1 VALAPEFAEDEVGA
15 LAQAFDRYQEKLHEY
30 VRRER
35 AFTADASHELR
46 TPLAVIRGAIEVLLD
61 QGRIDAAAALRL
73 KRIQRGAD
81 ELRDLLDALLV
92 LARGD
97 ERPSNDARVR
107 DLDNLV
113 DDLLRDRQDALREKN
128 LEVVRER
135 ESGVAIAAPAKVL
148 GVVIGNLLR
157 SVTQFA
163 EGGVLRVRVRAGE
176 LSIAHDGA
184 AEPAN
189 AADRRS
195 NDNRREQPLGLG
207 MIRRVCERWG
217 WTLDEN
223 IDEDGRHGF
232 ALRFG

>member
-1 VALAPEFAEDEVGA
+1 M
-15 LAQAFDRYQEKLHEY
+15 
-30 VRRER
+30 
-35 AFTADASHELR
+35 
-46 TPLAVIRGAIEVLLD
+46 IRGAIEVLLD
-61 QGRIDAAAALRL
+61 QGRIDAVSARRL

-97 ERPSNDARVR
+97 ERPSGDARVR

-163 EGGVLRVRVRAGE
+163 EGGVLRVALALSESSIGCSGAG
-176 LSIAHDGA
+176 
-184 AEPAN
+184 EPAN
-189 AADRRS
+189 AADQRS
-195 NDNRREQPLGLG
+195 NEIRREQPGAQATLGLG

-223 IDEDGRHGF
+223 IDQDGRHGY